1 MNDDLLE
8 LQTQLS
14 YQDDVVQQLN
24 EVVTRQQGE
33 IDLMRREMDI
43 IKARMKELISTQ
55 GDGNETV
62 AVDVPPP
69 HY

>member
-14 YQDDVVQQLN
+14 YQDDSVQQLN

-33 IDLMRREMDI
+33 LDNLRREV
-43 IKARMKELISTQ
+43 ELLKQQLQLLIASQ
-55 GDGNETV
+55 SEAAEDE
-62 AVDVPPP
+62 VPPP

>member
-14 YQDDVVQQLN
+14 YQDDSVQQLN
-24 EVVTRQQGE
+24 DVVTRQQAE
-33 IDLMRREMDI
+33 LDNLRREV
-43 IKARMKELISTQ
+43 ELLKQQLQLLIASQ
-55 GDGNETV
+55 SEAAEDE
-62 AVDVPPP
+62 APPP

>member
-14 YQDDVVQQLN
+14 YQDDSVQQLN
-24 EVVTRQQGE
+24 EVVTRQQSE
-33 IDLMRREMDI
+33 IDALRREVDI
-43 IKARMKELISTQ
+43 LKQQLQLVIASQSEASE
-55 GDGNETV
+55 DE
-62 AVDVPPP
+62 APPP